1 MGKSLTLKTLLEF
14 MDSLEEEGEWLW
26 TDTLMKSY
34 FSDRKDALYKKLQRF
49 VDAGLIVRVARG
61 VYANPRSRNRHH
73 FTQLYDVANALRGRE
88 FFYHSLES
96 KASELS
102 LISQVPNRL
111 TFITEGRSYTYR
123 TPFGIVEFVHGK
135 IDGEKVREYMKKG
148 WLSWNDKKKVYEAS
162 PELVERDMRR
172 HRRSVDLLE
181 EQRWKEQLKY
191 Y

>member
-1 MGKSLTLKTLLEF
+1 MGKPLNLKTLLEF
-14 MDSLEEEGEWLW
+14 MDSFEEEGEWLW
-26 TDTLMKSY
+26 TDTLMRSY
-34 FSDRKDALYKKLQRF
+34 FSDRKDALYKKLKRF
-49 VDAGLIVRVARG
+49 IDAGLIVRVARG
-61 VYANPRSRNRHH
+61 VYANPRSRHRHP
-73 FTQLYDVANALRGRE
+73 FTQLYDVANALRDRE

-96 KASELS
+96 RASELS

-111 TFITEGRSYTYR
+111 TFITEGRSHVCK

-135 IDGEKVREYMKKG
+135 IDREKVKEYLRKG
-148 WLSWNDKKKVYEAS
+148 WLSWNNKKKVYEAS

-181 EQRWKEQLKY
+181 EQKLKEQMIY